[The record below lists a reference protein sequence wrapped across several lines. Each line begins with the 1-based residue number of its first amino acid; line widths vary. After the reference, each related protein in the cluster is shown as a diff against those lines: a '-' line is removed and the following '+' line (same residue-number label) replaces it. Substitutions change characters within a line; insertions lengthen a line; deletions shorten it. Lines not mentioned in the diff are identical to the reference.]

1 MSERKINLEEIIS
14 KTYGCEDIYEFQ
26 RSFDI
31 SVSMIKEICINVC
44 RQVLELAAENAK
56 TSHDYYDKWDENEAY
71 NKHKDFGFERC
82 DGDGIPY
89 GVDVITINKQSII
102 DTINQVE

>member
-1 MSERKINLEEIIS
+1 MSKQVNLEEILKKELNILS
-14 KTYGCEDIYEFQ
+14 
-26 RSFDI
+26 I
-31 SVSMIKEICINVC
+31 SVEQIEKSALKAMKEACK
-44 RQVLELAAENAK
+44 QVLELAAENAK

-102 DTINQVE
+102 DTINLVH

>member
-1 MSERKINLEEIIS
+1 MQKINLEEILN
-14 KTYGCEDIYEFQ
+14 
-26 RSFDI
+26 
-31 SVSMIKEICINVC
+31 KELNILSIRVEQIEKLALKAMKEAC

>member
-1 MSERKINLEEIIS
+1 MQKINLEEILQS
-14 KTYGCEDIYEFQ
+14 KRDTVTLNGNPVYHKFQ
-26 RSFDI
+26 I
-31 SVSMIKEICINVC
+31 INAMREAC
-44 RQVLELAAENAK
+44 KQVLELAAENAK
-56 TSHDYYDKWDENEAY
+56 TSHNYYDKWDENEAY

-102 DTINQVE
+102 DTINLVY

>member
-1 MSERKINLEEIIS
+1 MSERKINLEEILN
-14 KTYGCEDIYEFQ
+14 
-26 RSFDI
+26 
-31 SVSMIKEICINVC
+31 KELNILSIRVEQIEKLALKAMKEAC

-102 DTINQVE
+102 DTINLVH

>member
-1 MSERKINLEEIIS
+1 MQKINLEEILN
-14 KTYGCEDIYEFQ
+14 
-26 RSFDI
+26 
-31 SVSMIKEICINVC
+31 KELNILSIRVEQIEKLALKAMKEAC

-56 TSHDYYDKWDENEAY
+56 TSHNYYDKWDENEAY

-102 DTINQVE
+102 DTINLVY

>member
-1 MSERKINLEEIIS
+1 MSERKINLEEILN
-14 KTYGCEDIYEFQ
+14 
-26 RSFDI
+26 
-31 SVSMIKEICINVC
+31 KELNILSIRVEQIEKLALKAMKEACK
-44 RQVLELAAENAK
+44 QVLELAAENAK
-56 TSHDYYDKWDENEAY
+56 TSHNYYDKWDENEAY

-102 DTINQVE
+102 DTINLVH

>member
-1 MSERKINLEEIIS
+1 MSERKIILEEILHS
-14 KTYGCEDIYEFQ
+14 KSDTKTLSEEFVYHEFQ
-26 RSFDI
+26 I
-31 SVSMIKEICINVC
+31 IQAMKEACK
-44 RQVLELAAENAK
+44 QVLELAAENAK

>member
-1 MSERKINLEEIIS
+1 MSERKINLNSIIKDKWQYLLS
-14 KTYGCEDIYEFQ
+14 ESEKKI
-26 RSFDI
+26 
-31 SVSMIKEICINVC
+31 IKEIAKEAC
-44 RQVLELAAENAK
+44 RQTLELAAENAK
-56 TSHDYYDKWDENEAY
+56 TSHNYYDKWDENEAY

-102 DTINQVE
+102 DTINLVY

>member
-1 MSERKINLEEIIS
+1 MVNLEEIL
-14 KTYGCEDIYEFQ
+14 K
-26 RSFDI
+26 
-31 SVSMIKEICINVC
+31 KELIPTVFAGSSEMTFNATLRAMKEAC

-102 DTINQVE
+102 DTINLVY

>member
-1 MSERKINLEEIIS
+1 MQKINLEEILN
-14 KTYGCEDIYEFQ
+14 
-26 RSFDI
+26 
-31 SVSMIKEICINVC
+31 KELNILSIRVEQIEKLALKAMKEAC

-56 TSHDYYDKWDENEAY
+56 TSHNYYDKWDENEAY

-102 DTINQVE
+102 DTINLVH